1 MNTAQNFLA
10 EAPMEEPGQTQNLTQ
25 NQDLTQGPNLTQ
37 GQPLTQG
44 KSLRGCVEQAMENYF
59 QNLDGQP
66 VSDVYTMVMAEV
78 EAPMLEIVLKY
89 TRHNQTRAAQVLGLN
104 RGTLRKKLKQYDLL

>member
-1 MNTAQNFLA
+1 MNTAEILMPEQ
-10 EAPMEEPGQTQNLTQ
+10 APETGTATPDFAQSAQSQ
-25 NQDLTQGPNLTQ
+25 
-37 GQPLTQG
+37 
-44 KSLRGCVEQAMENYF
+44 SLRACVEQAMENYF

-66 VSDVYTMVMAEV
+66 VNDVYNMVMAEV

-104 RGTLRKKLKQYDLL
+104 RGTLRKKLKQYGLL

>member
-1 MNTAQNFLA
+1 MNTPENYLD
-10 EAPMEEPGQTQNLTQ
+10 EAPTEGARIQSITETDGQ
-25 NQDLTQGPNLTQ
+25 
-37 GQPLTQG
+37 
-44 KSLRGCVEQAMENYF
+44 SLRGCVQMAMENYF
-59 QNLDGQP
+59 QNLDGQS
-66 VSDVYTMVMAEV
+66 VSDVYTMVLAEV

>member
-1 MNTAQNFLA
+1 MNTAENLLA
-10 EAPMEEPGQTQNLTQ
+10 DVPMDNPGPATT
-25 NQDLTQGPNLTQ
+25 TTMQ
-37 GQPLTQG
+37 GQ
-44 KSLRGCVEQAMENYF
+44 SLRGCVEQAMENYF

-66 VSDVYTMVMAEV
+66 VSDVYNMVMAEV